1 MKVGVIGTGSMG
13 ENHVRTYTSLSGYCQ
28 LVGVYDSNKNRGLE
42 VANKYQIKQFESI
55 IELLQVVD
63 AVSIAVPTEYHYE
76 IGLAC
81 IQHKVHMLMEK
92 PITKTVA
99 EAKILIKKA
108 NEAGV
113 KIQVGHIELYNP
125 MINVL
130 KNILINEQVI
140 AIDVHRMNPYDP
152 RVLKIDVIH
161 DLMIHDMY
169 ILNELLNDE
178 IIDFYAMG
186 KIIDN
191 TNKHAIVGT
200 KFSNG
205 IIAQLTASFKS
216 AEKIRTINI
225 VTEKGLIKGD
235 LLNKKIEI
243 KRSPECYIKPG
254 KNYTPHGIIESIE
267 FPYNEP
273 LKLQLIDFI
282 NCVKNDTAPLVT
294 GKDGLKALTMCNK
307 VSEFMNNQSN
317 QSKN

>member
-28 LVGVYDSNKNRGLE
+28 LVGIYDSNKNRGLE

-55 IELLQVVD
+55 TELLQLVD
-63 AVSIAVPTEYHYE
+63 VVSIAVPTEYHYE

-92 PITKTVA
+92 PIARTVA
-99 EAKILIKKA
+99 EAKTLIKKA

-152 RVLKIDVIH
+152 RVLKIDVVH

-186 KIIDN
+186 KTIDG

-235 LLNKKIEI
+235 LLNKKIDI
-243 KRSPECYIKPG
+243 IRSPECYMKLE
-254 KNYTPHGIIESIE
+254 KNYTPHSIIESIE
-267 FPYNEP
+267 FSYNEP

-282 NCVKNDTAPLVT
+282 NCVKNDTTPLVT
-294 GKDGLKALTMCNK
+294 GQDGLKALTICNK
-307 VSEFMNNQSN
+307 ISEFMNNLSN
-317 QSKN
+317 YSKN

>member
-1 MKVGVIGTGSMG
+1 MKVGIIGTGSMG

-28 LVGVYDSNKNRGLE
+28 LVGIYDSNKKRGLE
-42 VANKYQIKQFESI
+42 VANKYQVKQFESI
-55 IELLQVVD
+55 TDLLQVVD
-63 AVSIAVPTEYHYE
+63 VVSIAVPTEYHYE

-92 PITKTVA
+92 PIASTIA

-108 NEAGV
+108 EEAGV
-113 KIQVGHIELYNP
+113 KIQIGHIELYNP
-125 MINVL
+125 IINVL

-140 AIDVHRMNPYDP
+140 AVDVHRMNPYNP
-152 RVLKIDVIH
+152 RVLKIDVVQ

-178 IIDFYAMG
+178 VIDFYAMG
-186 KIIDN
+186 KTIDD
-191 TNKHAIVGT
+191 TTKHAIVVA

-205 IIAQLTASFKS
+205 IIAQLTASFKC
-216 AEKIRTINI
+216 AEKTRMINI
-225 VTEKGLIKGD
+225 VTEKGLIKAD
-235 LLNKKIEI
+235 LLDKKIEI
-243 KRSPECYIKPG
+243 IRLPECYMKLG
-254 KNYTPHGIIESIE
+254 KNYKPQRIIEIIE

-282 NCVKNDTAPLVT
+282 NCVKNDTTPLVT
-294 GKDGLKALTMCNK
+294 GKDGLKALTICNK
-307 VSEFMNNQSN
+307 VSEFMNNPSQ